1 MDPILQMR
9 KLRHH
14 KVKQLTDGHVFG
26 MSPKNWMSGVD
37 VYWDEA
43 SLWQELVCR
52 DRRSE
57 VLCGQVKFEK
67 PDGPM
72 G

>member
-37 VYWDEA
+37 VY
-43 SLWQELVCR
+43 
-52 DRRSE
+52 
-57 VLCGQVKFEK
+57 
-67 PDGPM
+67 
-72 G
+72 